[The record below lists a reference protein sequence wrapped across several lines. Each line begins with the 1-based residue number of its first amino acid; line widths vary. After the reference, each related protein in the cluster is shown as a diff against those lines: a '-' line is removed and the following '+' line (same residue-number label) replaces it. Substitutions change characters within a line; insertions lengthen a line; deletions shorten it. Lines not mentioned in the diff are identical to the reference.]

1 MLKNVLKT
9 VTTENAVRLT
19 LDRLPLEYISPLL
32 NELSTMLQ
40 GKADQ

>member
-1 MLKNVLKT
+1 MLKNVLNT
-9 VTTENAVRLT
+9 VRKQETVRLT

-40 GKADQ
+40 GKTNQ